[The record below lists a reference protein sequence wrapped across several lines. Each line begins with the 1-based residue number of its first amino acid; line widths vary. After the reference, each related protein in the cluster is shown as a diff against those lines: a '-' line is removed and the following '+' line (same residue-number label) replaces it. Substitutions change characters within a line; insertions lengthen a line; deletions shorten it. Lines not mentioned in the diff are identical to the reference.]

1 MFLYL
6 KKNMDKKLWKKNN
19 FMLEIITPLLC
30 WGSCCAFLAV
40 GTLLAVSNDKGG
52 VALLP
57 LTNWSTRRSSFVQD
71 SPNAPS
77 VTLKSF
83 ISSTSQRSSKKQSL
97 KWKKDM
103 GFYFVYIFHITY
115 IKKMY
120 TETERERD
128 SPFWVDVEPPPSNAQ
143 ICLNTPTAPSKPSQG
158 RPYLFH
164 RHSSPGVF
172 SESHKKKTWKKNR
185 EKPWGKKVCP
195 FFNPHGKRIFITS
208 QTNWQLLHPNKNV
221 GMDQK
226 KLHHLRSEILT
237 DFFLVTD
244 MSQRRWPPRRSPR
257 HWPSWCRTWPT
268 SEKRDDKPCVYVCYH
283 FLIKRSTISCDYVCS
298 LL

>member
-1 MFLYL
+1 M
-6 KKNMDKKLWKKNN
+6 KKKNN

-97 KWKKDM
+97 KWKKRHGLLFCIHISYYIYKKD
-103 GFYFVYIFHITY
+103 VYRDR
-115 IKKMY
+115 
-120 TETERERD
+120 ERERD

-172 SESHKKKTWKKNR
+172 SESHKKKKH
-185 EKPWGKKVCP
+185 GKKIGK
-195 FFNPHGKRIFITS
+195 NHGE
-208 QTNWQLLHPNKNV
+208 
-221 GMDQK
+221 K
-226 KLHHLRSEILT
+226 K
-237 DFFLVTD
+237 FV
-244 MSQRRWPPRRSPR
+244 
-257 HWPSWCRTWPT
+257 
-268 SEKRDDKPCVYVCYH
+268 H
-283 FLIKRSTISCDYVCS
+283 FLILMEKGSSSHLRQTDNCCIQIKMSEWTKKNCTT
-298 LL
+298 